1 MACARGAAL
10 LTARSAFPTPQVY
23 LIDKLA
29 LRVGNEKN
37 TDEEADTVG
46 CCSLRVEHVKLD
58 AGENQLHLNF
68 LGKVTP
74 PQRSPLTHRPPL
86 TFTPHRRPVNEAH
99 PSQPLP
105 HHQDSIVYDN
115 TTPVIPEAFT
125 LIQKFLANKKGSDQV
140 FDHVQPE
147 VRTGTRLGHGAAPRT
162 RAAPHRSPPAPPS
175 TL

>member
-1 MACARGAAL
+1 M
-10 LTARSAFPTPQVY
+10 Y

-74 PQRSPLTHRPPL
+74 PPQHSPLTPHCPPL
-86 TFTPHRRPVNEAH
+86 TT
-99 PSQPLP
+99 PLP
-105 HHQDSIVYDN
+105 SPI
-115 TTPVIPEAFT
+115 I
-125 LIQKFLANKKGSDQV
+125 
-140 FDHVQPE
+140 
-147 VRTGTRLGHGAAPRT
+147 RT
-162 RAAPHRSPPAPPS
+162 RSCTTTRRR
-175 TL
+175 